1 MVQTRQWQLAH
12 KPRDEP
18 QLSGPNPTW
27 KLESVDLPAL
37 KDDELLV
44 KTICLSND
52 PAQRGWI
59 GTYTGCLKMLCT
71 LAHFFFQTPT
81 LLLRDYMFHQSQ
93 LELQ

>member
-59 GTYTGCLKMLCT
+59 GKSIRCPKMLCA
-71 LAHFFFQTPT
+71 LAHLSSQTQT
-81 LLLRDYMFHQSQ
+81 LLRRDYMSHQSQ
-93 LELQ
+93 LGLQ